1 MGQFCFCSK
10 KDVVGGTNGY
20 SGKFGDEEASMLL
33 IDGKGV
39 TNFKKIVTG
48 VAEGT

>member
-1 MGQFCFCSK
+1 MNLYIGTGLIGK
-10 KDVVGGTNGY
+10 KVWVGTNSF

-39 TNFKKIVTG
+39 AHF
-48 VAEGT
+48 